1 MDAVYGKEGD
11 LMPLSEL
18 GAAVL
23 DTAKEAVKETGE
35 KISETA
41 KEISGK
47 GESIFPDFFKNL
59 KIDTKTNEG
68 TSTVSESRDQR
79 TNNPEGESK
88 KLSDIPKEADID
100 AKDSDVNEGIK
111 GLEPSTD
118 LVPDNAV
125 DNPTENQ
132 NDTNENPT
140 LRELTPEEKEKLKE
154 IGMSDSNIE
163 KCRVDENGIYHLK
176 TINEGLEG
184 TNHPITG
191 VPYER
196 KQIEVNGVKI
206 EGVFPKFDS
215 VFSCMLDEDNLQGSD
230 QAQFSDCMKKL
241 REAVDSD
248 PELASKFS
256 ARQLEQ
262 IHDTSETN
270 VSGYTW
276 HHNEETGKMEL
287 VKTSDHGPSNHTGG
301 KSIWG
306 GGQDNR

>member
-11 LMPLSEL
+11 LMSLSEL
-18 GAAVL
+18 GASVL

-68 TSTVSESRDQR
+68 
-79 TNNPEGESK
+79 
-88 KLSDIPKEADID
+88 I
-100 AKDSDVNEGIK
+100 KD
-111 GLEPSTD
+111 LEPSTD
-118 LVPDNAV
+118 LVLDNAV
-125 DNPTENQ
+125 DNSTENQ
-132 NDTNENPT
+132 SDTNENRT

-184 TNHPITG
+184 TNHPVTG

-196 KQIEVNGVKI
+196 KQIELNGVKI

-256 ARQLEQ
+256 ERQLEQ

-276 HHNEETGKMEL
+276 HHNEETGKMEF

-306 GGQDNR
+306 GGQENR